1 MVLLG
6 AVVRS
11 QPGRWARC
19 LGLGALLLGEQ
30 HGVDVGEHPAR
41 RDGDA
46 REQLGELL
54 VVADGELDVA
64 RDHARLLVV
73 ARGVPGELKDLGGEV
88 LQDRGEVHRG
98 AGADAG
104 GEFAN
109 LEVPRDSANR
119 ELKTRFGGSRDGFL
133 TGFTFTTS
141 RHCCFK
147 RRACFVVVYAFTSVS
162 LVGNERD
169 FMTHLVPNFV
179 LFSLFLVFRVSFLKK
194 VHLSNPHLDAN
205 PVFFVLSNQYRVKRY
220 QKLSSNTKQQF

>member
-1 MVLLG
+1 MD
-6 AVVRS
+6 VR
-11 QPGRWARC
+11 Q
-19 LGLGALLLGEQ
+19 
-30 HGVDVGEHPAR
+30 DTAR
-41 RDGDA
+41 RDRD
-46 REQLGELL
+46 RTQQLGQFFIVSDGQLDVSRYDSGLL
-54 VVADGELDVA
+54 VVSGGVTGEFENFSRQVF
-64 RDHARLLVV
+64 
-73 ARGVPGELKDLGGEV
+73 
-88 LQDRGEVHRG
+88 QDRGQVDRG
-98 AGADAG
+98 TSTNTG

-169 FMTHLVPNFV
+169 FMTHLVLNFV
-179 LFSLFLVFRVSFLKK
+179 LFSLFLVFRVAFLKK

-220 QKLSSNTKQQF
+220 QKL